1 MWNKKNLVI
10 PAIAA
15 APLGFEKK
23 MPSVNLVFPKDPDEQ
38 AAVWPECYQKLFVQ
52 LHPPAHD
59 KAAGHVSAA

>member
-23 MPSVNLVFPKDPDEQ
+23 MLPVNLVFPKDPDEQ
-38 AAVWPECYQKLFVQ
+38 VAVWPECYQKLFVQ
-52 LHPPAHD
+52 LHPPARNET
-59 KAAGHVSAA
+59 AAHVSAT

>member
-1 MWNKKNLVI
+1 MWNRKNLVI

-23 MPSVNLVFPKDPDEQ
+23 MPPVNLVFPKDPDEQ
-38 AAVWPECYQKLFVQ
+38 AAAWPECYQKLFVQ
-52 LHPPAHD
+52 LHPPARD